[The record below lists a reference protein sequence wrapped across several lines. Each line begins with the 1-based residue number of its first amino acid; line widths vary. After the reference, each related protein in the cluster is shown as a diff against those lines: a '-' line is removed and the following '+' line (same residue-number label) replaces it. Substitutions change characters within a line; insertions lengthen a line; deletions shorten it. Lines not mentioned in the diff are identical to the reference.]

1 MAKKETIKS
10 FVLRV
15 DAETMEAIEKW
26 AADEFRSTNGQL
38 QWIIAEALR
47 KNGRMKIKKAITK
60 SADRV
65 LIDLSEEQKDEIV
78 NIIKK
83 HIDEKNLSEIPIYTM
98 QDTTCKKHRK
108 NCTFCIY

>member
-1 MAKKETIKS
+1 MAKKETIKN

-47 KNGRMKIKKAITK
+47 KSGRMKKKK
-60 SADRV
+60 VSKK
-65 LIDLSEEQKDEIV
+65 EEEA
-78 NIIKK
+78 N
-83 HIDEKNLSEIPIYTM
+83 E
-98 QDTTCKKHRK
+98 
-108 NCTFCIY
+108 